1 MLPPLATARELA
13 GASSASAAE
22 EHLVCGKLRFFHY
35 ACDRHDDCGWGCGY
49 RTVQSQLSWLA
60 PDTAPPSMPE
70 LQQVLGVGAREW
82 IGVPDAVT
90 LLDAL
95 HGAAVEVLPLASGL
109 ALASEWRRL
118 AAHFDAGGG
127 PVMVGGGG
135 DVYSKTVIG
144 VRGGAAGE
152 PELLILDPHFM
163 DAAALHASDLGA
175 VRAAG
180 AVRPVAGRHRA
191 AAQRAALA
199 VQPSVRSRWAEQRCA
214 GRMVQLVAGAFLA
227 SRRPPPTGAP
237 VVKPETNFN
246 RCVFH
251 PSLAHPNRPC
261 VHTLHG
267 GHTALTFIL
276 FHVHHLKRSPSK
288 IWRGTGGSC
297 QCTTDGGTDQLHRRQ
312 RGCSLRG
319 RLVRTKRSLVARAK
333 L

>member
-1 MLPPLATARELA
+1 MYTPTRMLPPLATARELA

-60 PDTAPPSMPE
+60 PDTAPPSIPE

-180 AVRPVAGRHRA
+180 WIAWRPSGAALPSASFYNLGMVRRPADGAVRRRSVTAPPATSEPAGGWSIEVVASGEEM
-191 AAQRAALA
+191 
-199 VQPSVRSRWAEQRCA
+199 S
-214 GRMVQLVAGAFLA
+214 
-227 SRRPPPTGAP
+227 
-237 VVKPETNFN
+237 
-246 RCVFH
+246 
-251 PSLAHPNRPC
+251 
-261 VHTLHG
+261 
-267 GHTALTFIL
+267 
-276 FHVHHLKRSPSK
+276 
-288 IWRGTGGSC
+288 
-297 QCTTDGGTDQLHRRQ
+297 
-312 RGCSLRG
+312 
-319 RLVRTKRSLVARAK
+319 
-333 L
+333 